1 MPGRDRIRG
10 PRAHEPVLRS
20 DRMVTRATQI
30 DTAFRRRY
38 GRAHTELER
47 LHVALDYLRS
57 AEAAC
62 YRAGVTGVD
71 HVLREATTDLFVLA
85 QTLTNDLA
93 ARGRGTPQHARL
105 PHDPHVSGQ
114 PGRHRQAAR

>member
-1 MPGRDRIRG
+1 MPSRDRTRG

-30 DTAFRRRY
+30 DTEFRRRY
-38 GRAHTELER
+38 SRAHTELER

-71 HVLREATTDLFVLA
+71 HVLREATSDLLA
-85 QTLTNDLA
+85 LAHTLTTNLA
-93 ARGRGTPQHARL
+93 ARGRGTPQHDHL
-105 PHDPHVSGQ
+105 PHESG
-114 PGRHRQAAR
+114 RRRAAR